1 METDEH
7 DGEEDPA
14 VLVNITASHSEYSV
28 RGFRWREGGEREL
41 NRLRMAVPDVVM
53 ISGESVVSSSDGA
66 GHHTA
71 GVELELGLK
80 GSYFIFLVEKTDI
93 VQFPRSKKTSNNI
106 NAKNI

>member
-1 METDEH
+1 MTI
-7 DGEEDPA
+7 PA
-14 VLVNITASHSEYSV
+14 VVVVS
-28 RGFRWREGGEREL
+28 REG
-41 NRLRMAVPDVVM
+41 
-53 ISGESVVSSSDGA
+53 VVSSSNGA

-106 NAKNI
+106 NAKNIGSHW

>member
-7 DGEEDPA
+7 DGENDPA
-14 VLVNITASHSEYSV
+14 VLVDVAAPHAEDPGWWLS
-28 RGFRWREGGEREL
+28 RREGGQGKL

-80 GSYFIFLVEKTDI
+80 GFEMICVTNIISYYCFLY
-93 VQFPRSKKTSNNI
+93 NI
-106 NAKNI
+106 E

>member
-1 METDEH
+1 MAGDCPPDEH

-14 VLVNITASHSEYSV
+14 VLVNITASHPEYSV
-28 RGFRWREGGEREL
+28 RGFGWREGGQGKL

-80 GSYFIFLVEKTDI
+80 GFEMICVT
-93 VQFPRSKKTSNNI
+93 NI
-106 NAKNI
+106 IAGRYNIE